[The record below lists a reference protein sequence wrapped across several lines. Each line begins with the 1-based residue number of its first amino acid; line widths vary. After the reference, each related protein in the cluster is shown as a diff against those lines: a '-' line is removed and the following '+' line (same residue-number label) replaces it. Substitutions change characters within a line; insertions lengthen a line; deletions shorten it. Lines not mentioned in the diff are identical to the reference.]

1 MVYKDFFAPNEIEY
15 IEKIEN
21 IFLKNGLE
29 RMSKYFYDIV
39 FENNV
44 PASHILWDQDERY
57 YIIGKMTNSSDMIH
71 ILCSDNICG
80 EYETL
85 DSFFCALTDEQIQ
98 NKIKDALEGWT
109 PQQEKILKKY
119 IDLEK
124 EKKFPYT
131 IQSVVLRVGTNKSIV
146 IRNADI
152 ENSRTFYTEA
162 LDLEVDKYYYRYLEC
177 IDDEDYDSGIQFL
190 CKAYQEAYNRFGESH
205 KNTVAILYDFLYL
218 AQSYMTAKES
228 LQINMHLYK
237 YNKREY
243 GYNHISTI
251 SCISS
256 IASDLSSLGK
266 NEDGIVLARYVAKAL
281 KRKYGKYDKRS
292 IKALNCLFWH
302 YYSWEKYG
310 KALTFAEECLDL
322 SEKAKLDNI
331 FEFHQNIAMIY
342 RTGFLGGYEKALE
355 HDLIAHSY
363 LQQDTVEFLNSMD
376 NISLDYCKLGCY
388 IEAVNTQSELVETAI
403 NLYGQDT
410 LETLGYMI
418 NLATTL
424 SSAERHE
431 DAWKIDKYVYSC
443 YYHQLGAFH
452 EKTMEAKNNFIID
465 CVNLGQ
471 REYAMKLAG
480 SEYLERNKHFGPQH
494 QATQYSMQQYLDL
507 RDEKW

>member
-1 MVYKDFFAPNEIEY
+1 M
-15 IEKIEN
+15 
-21 IFLKNGLE
+21 
-29 RMSKYFYDIV
+29 
-39 FENNV
+39 
-44 PASHILWDQDERY
+44 
-57 YIIGKMTNSSDMIH
+57 
-71 ILCSDNICG
+71 
-80 EYETL
+80 
-85 DSFFCALTDEQIQ
+85 
-98 NKIKDALEGWT
+98 
-109 PQQEKILKKY
+109 
-119 IDLEK
+119 
-124 EKKFPYT
+124 
-131 IQSVVLRVGTNKSIV
+131 
-146 IRNADI
+146 
-152 ENSRTFYTEA
+152 
-162 LDLEVDKYYYRYLEC
+162 EVDKYYYRYLDC

-190 CKAYQEAYNRFGESH
+190 CKACQEAYNRFGESH

-281 KRKYGKYDKRS
+281 KRKYGK
-292 IKALNCLFWH
+292 
-302 YYSWEKYG
+302 
-310 KALTFAEECLDL
+310 ALTVAEECLDL

-342 RTGFLGGYEKALE
+342 RTGFLSGYKKALE

-388 IEAVNTQSELVETAI
+388 IEAVNIQSELVETAI
-403 NLYGQDT
+403 NSYGQDT

-431 DAWKIDKYVYSC
+431 DAWKPVSYT
-443 YYHQLGAFH
+443 HL
-452 EKTMEAKNNFIID
+452 T
-465 CVNLGQ
+465 LPT
-471 REYAMKLAG
+471 KL
-480 SEYLERNKHFGPQH
+480 EV
-494 QATQYSMQQYLDL
+494 
-507 RDEKW
+507 